1 MIGFDAVAVTSEFSL
16 LPDEIPVLL
25 LRLVEQLPITGRKKA
40 DAR

>member
-16 LPDEIPVLL
+16 VPDEFQYRW

-40 DAR
+40 GAR